1 MSKEM
6 KCVIVT
12 IEDDFGKRFEYSYV
26 CENQEDAVKILKERQ
41 ADAYGFVG
49 ARIIDAEKAEPKR
62 KHTYDVSL
70 YFHQCVVVRVEANS
84 EEEAIKIAENTSW
97 SSKNVS
103 QLGWEQDGA
112 PDVEEIKFDG
122 K

>member
-26 CENQEDAVKILKERQ
+26 CENQEDALQILKERQ
-41 ADAYGFVG
+41 ENAYGFVG

-62 KHTYDVSL
+62 KRTYDVSL

-84 EEEAIKIAENTSW
+84 EEEAIEIAENTSW

>member
-12 IEDDFGKRFEYSYV
+12 IEDDFGKRTEHSFV
-26 CENQEDAVKILKERQ
+26 CENQQDAVLTLKEHEN
-41 ADAYGFVG
+41 DYGFVG
-49 ARIIDAEKAEPKR
+49 ARIVDARKAEPKR
-62 KHTYDVSL
+62 KRTYDVSL
-70 YFHQCVVVRVEANS
+70 YYHQCVVVRVEANS